1 MINLTYSVVFAFYH
15 IQTRVR
21 GLHDKV
27 VIIVTKQI
35 DKRSKVST
43 NLISKKKLIAQYY
56 SKPVRR
62 ITVFLV

>member
-15 IQTRVR
+15 IQTGVR

-35 DKRSKVST
+35 DKRSRVST
-43 NLISKKKLIAQYY
+43 NLISKKLIAQYY
-56 SKPVRR
+56 SKPVHR